1 MKNNLIKLTPEIL
14 KQMIEEQ
21 LQEAK
26 KKKNVKP
33 TCTSRSDLK
42 GMNRFHDSDG
52 EFSTKAKAKSSSV
65 RSAKKKP
72 CKYDG
77 QAAMPGEKIT
87 RIKCGRKD
95 ASNPDIKAKF
105 KCKNKAMNE
114 EDDEDT
120 ETKSKS
126 WLLAQP
132 EPTIPDDLT
141 RLSKGITEGFNEQ
154 PDPNA
159 WKNKY
164 RAFIA
169 SLTEEERAKVKKNV
183 CTFSPDQMAQLIN
196 NFSLAMKGDLDKKV

>member
-14 KQMIEEQ
+14 KSMIEDQLAEQ
-21 LQEAK
+21 K

-33 TCTSRSDLK
+33 TCTSREDLK
-42 GMNRFHDSDG
+42 GMNRYHDSDG

-72 CKYDG
+72 CRYDG

-105 KCKNKAMNE
+105 KCKNKAIQ

-120 ETKSKS
+120 ETKPKS

-132 EPTIPDDLT
+132 EPTIPTELT
-141 RLSKGITEGFNEQ
+141 RLSKGMMEGFNEQ
-154 PDPNA
+154 PEANS
-159 WKNKY
+159 WKDKY

>member
-14 KQMIEEQ
+14 KQMIEDQLAEQ
-21 LQEAK
+21 K

-33 TCTSRSDLK
+33 MCTSRADGK
-42 GMNRFHDSDG
+42 GMNAWHDSDG
-52 EFSTKAKAKSSSV
+52 EFTTKAKAKSSSV
-65 RSAKKKP
+65 RTPTTTKDCQRA
-72 CKYDG
+72 G
-77 QAAMPGEKIT
+77 QAQENPHRWTK
-87 RIKCGRKD
+87 IKCGRKD

-105 KCKNKAMNE
+105 KCKNKAIQ

-120 ETKSKS
+120 ETKPKS

-132 EPTIPDDLT
+132 ETTIPNELT
-141 RLSKGITEGFNEQ
+141 RLSKGMMEGFNEQ

>member
-14 KQMIEEQ
+14 KEMIEEQ

-33 TCTSRSDLK
+33 TCSSREDLR
-42 GMNRFHDSDG
+42 GMNRFHDSEG
-52 EFSTKAKAKSSSV
+52 NFSTKAKAKSSSV
-65 RSAKKKP
+65 RNAKKKP
-72 CKYDG
+72 CRYDG

-114 EDDEDT
+114 EDDEDMK
-120 ETKSKS
+120 EQPKS

-132 EPTIPDDLT
+132 DPIIPDDLT

-154 PDPNA
+154 PEANS
-159 WKNKY
+159 WKDKY

-169 SLTEEERAKVKKNV
+169 SLTEEERSKVKKNV
-183 CTFSPDQMAQLIN
+183 CSFSPDEMAQMIN
-196 NFSLAMKGDLDKKV
+196 NFSLAIKGDLDKKA

>member
-1 MKNNLIKLTPEIL
+1 MKNNLVKLTPEIL

-21 LQEAK
+21 LSEAK

-33 TCTSRSDLK
+33 TCSSRADGK
-42 GMNRFHDSDG
+42 GMNRYHDSDG

-65 RSAKKKP
+65 RNAKKKP

-77 QAAMPGEKIT
+77 QAAMPGEKFV
-87 RIKCGRKD
+87 RLKCGRKD

-120 ETKSKS
+120 ETKPKS
-126 WLLAQP
+126 WLLA
-132 EPTIPDDLT
+132 EPNPIIPNELT

-159 WKNKY
+159 WKDKY

-183 CTFSPDQMAQLIN
+183 CTFSPDQMAEIIN